1 MTPYHG
7 SVSAYPVGLD
17 ATIVFKFLLT
27 ENYEKMAS
35 FVMVSFSFKRRKNSL
50 KILPFLYHSK
60 IVFMQNRG
68 FIKLNFKKGCG

>member
-1 MTPYHG
+1 MKKWPR
-7 SVSAYPVGLD
+7 SLWSP
-17 ATIVFKFLLT
+17 FLLN
-27 ENYEKMAS
+27 EE
-35 FVMVSFSFKRRKNSL
+35 KNSL